1 MQENYYTVSSKN
13 VNGTMFKYI
22 SMKNENAFQSQNT
35 QIKESDLISG
45 IYEGGLKIWE
55 CTFDLLDYFIN
66 LTI

>member
-1 MQENYYTVSSKN
+1 MQENIYTVSSKN
-13 VNGTMFKYI
+13 VNGTIFKYI
-22 SMKNENAFQSQNT
+22 SMKNENAFVNQNP

-55 CTFDLLDYFIN
+55 CTFDLLNYFTD